1 MAQKLFCVL
10 CAFSLL
16 HSLCMEALH
25 ASTQD
30 QTPLHTKLAIGL
42 LGINWR
48 ESLVLDETLY
58 MDSCVFNMS
67 TMHKV
72 GMSKHAIVEWQHSTD
87 TSILSLV

>member
-1 MAQKLFCVL
+1 MPPHKIKP
-10 CAFSLL
+10 
-16 HSLCMEALH
+16 
-25 ASTQD
+25 
-30 QTPLHTKLAIGL
+30 PLHTKLAMGL
-42 LGINWR
+42 LGIGG

-58 MDSCVFNMS
+58 MDFCVFNMS